1 MTIHPAETSR
11 ASSEPCRVA
20 VLGAPGTGK
29 TRLATELLAA
39 LSSRPVGAAAI
50 LVTDD
55 PPWAAVL
62 PAADGE
68 KEASRGFDQVLLMG
82 LDLPA
87 PNDARPAQD
96 SADLQ
101 LRQALAKT
109 HLPYTV
115 VYGTGAARLANAL
128 GALHGLAGC
137 SNPQAPSAS
146 GAQARRPWVWA
157 CDTCSDPDC
166 ERRLLS
172 DLLASRAA

>member
-1 MTIHPAETSR
+1 LTIPPAETSR
-11 ASSEPCRVA
+11 ASAEAHRVA

-39 LSSRPVGAAAI
+39 LGSGPFGATAI
-50 LVTDD
+50 LVTDA
-55 PPWAAVL
+55 PPLAAV
-62 PAADGE
+62 A
-68 KEASRGFDQVLLMG
+68 RGFDRVLLMG

-87 PNDARPAQD
+87 PHAARLAQD
-96 SADLQ
+96 NADRQ

-109 HLPYTV
+109 DLPYTV
-115 VYGTGAARLANAL
+115 VYGTGSARLANAL

-137 SNPQAPSAS
+137 GNPQLPPAH
-146 GAQARRPWVWA
+146 GAHTRRPWVWA

-172 DLLASRAA
+172 DLLASRALGPSA